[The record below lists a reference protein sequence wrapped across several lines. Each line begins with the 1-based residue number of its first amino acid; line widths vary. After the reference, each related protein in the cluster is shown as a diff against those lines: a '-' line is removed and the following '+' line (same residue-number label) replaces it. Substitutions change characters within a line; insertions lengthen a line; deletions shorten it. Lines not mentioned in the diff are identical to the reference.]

1 MAHDGTRW
9 HPMAPDGWEY
19 LCEGGCGGRNS
30 PLGIIGSI
38 GKSRP
43 ISSTPLLLHFSLR
56 VRNNSSVELVPK
68 LAIVTLDR
76 GSCHS
81 ITVLFLSTTT
91 NHGSNIAC
99 AGCPIARHG
108 FHIARAGSPTA
119 RHGFHIARAGCPMA
133 RAGGLGEAFPLQG
146 VWGRNSPLTMVL
158 LELHN

>member
-1 MAHDGTRW
+1 MAHDGTRCSTRW
-9 HPMAPDGWEY
+9 HTMAHDVAHDGWEY

-56 VRNNSSVELVPK
+56 VRSNSSVELVPN

-91 NHGSNIAC
+91 NHGSNIARAC
-99 AGCPIARHG
+99 YD
-108 FHIARAGSPTA
+108 IARAGSNIA
-119 RHGFHIARAGCPMA
+119 NHGSNIARAGSNIA
-133 RAGGLGEAFPLQG
+133 RAGGLGECLP
-146 VWGRNSPLTMVL
+146 
-158 LELHN
+158 